1 MPNYAFPAVI
11 AIDEPSGELAR
22 NAEGQVYEVTDT
34 AFVSPL
40 PVTDLNGVPVASLRS
55 SAQGVVPGFRVTA
68 TQPRVMWRSGT
79 YVIEILSNAAV
90 IESLASTAATAG
102 AAQTS
107 AQQSAAAVAAFGS
120 SSVASVNGRTGA
132 VSLTAADLGAQPAGS
147 YVASSDTRLADQR
160 TPTDGSV
167 NNAKVAAGA
176 GISLDKTADSLTRL
190 AMTPAERAKLAQMAP
205 VLVLA
210 AGAPVPAG
218 TAAGTVILRSS

>member
-11 AIDEPSGELAR
+11 AIDEPSGEIAR
-22 NAEGQVYEVTDT
+22 SAEGQVYEVTDT

-40 PVTDLNGVPVASLRS
+40 PVTDLSGVPMTLRS
-55 SAQGVVPGFRVTA
+55 SAQGVVPAFRVTA

-79 YVIEILSNAAV
+79 YVIEILSNTAV
-90 IESLASTAATAG
+90 IDSLTATAFQAA

-107 AQQSAAAVAAFGS
+107 AQQSAEAVAAFGS

-132 VSLTAADLGAQPAGS
+132 VNLTAADLGAQPAGS
-147 YVASSDTRLADQR
+147 YVAASDPRLADPR

-167 NNAKVAAGA
+167 TNAKVAAGA

-190 AMTPAERAKLAQMAP
+190 AMTPAERTKLAATAT